1 MPEVTNVEK
10 IAKDGNG
17 SEAEPILIKFHRHR
31 YADWAVLFDPE
42 LEFRSLEE
50 LRDWAAR
57 KIAFVVIDTET
68 GEDITRILLA

>member
-1 MPEVTNVEK
+1 MSK
-10 IAKDGNG
+10 AAKG
-17 SEAEPILIKFHRHR
+17 SPAEPILIKFHRHR
-31 YADWAVLFDPE
+31 YARLAVLFDPD